1 MDPVPRAEEL
11 VVPHQHEGAGLEPLR
26 VLHPSFAAVGDT
38 RRGCP
43 PSGGSFSQ
51 GQSHLFS
58 HQFTILMGFHC
69 QGTIHDQVLASA
81 MTNQH

>member
-1 MDPVPRAEEL
+1 M
-11 VVPHQHEGAGLEPLR
+11 PHQHEGAGLEPLR